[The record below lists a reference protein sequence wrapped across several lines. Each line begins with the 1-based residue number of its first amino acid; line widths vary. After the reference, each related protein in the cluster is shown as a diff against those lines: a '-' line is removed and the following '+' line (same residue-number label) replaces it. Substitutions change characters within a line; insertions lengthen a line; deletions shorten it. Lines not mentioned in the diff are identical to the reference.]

1 MSEQVVM
8 TADHTA
14 TDGQSHTNTT
24 DTGIVIKS
32 AKRVK
37 LTKQSDDVPTKRV
50 KQKDRGEDS
59 ESDRFSIAAISGEPM
74 HATSKAKQKT
84 KSLSGVISVTKPK
97 RRTSK
102 KATDISR
109 LNYNVNF
116 GTGQTSQW
124 F

>member
-1 MSEQVVM
+1 M

-14 TDGQSHTNTT
+14 TDGQSHTNTIAS
-24 DTGIVIKS
+24 DTGTVTS

-37 LTKQSDDVPTKRV
+37 LRKQSDDVPTKRV
-50 KQKDRGEDS
+50 KQKDRGEDN

-109 LNYNVNF
+109 LNYNVTF